1 VHILLID
8 DHAMFRQGLKFLLG
22 ELNAD
27 LQFSEAGSCEPALEL
42 IAEDPPS
49 LILLDLNMPG
59 FQGLGALHTVI
70 AAAHAIPI
78 AVLSGEGDPGLIR
91 DAIDA
96 GASGFVPKSS
106 KSEILVA
113 ALKLILAGGVYL
125 PTAALKQASFAT
137 DDANA
142 TVKNNKKANT
152 LSARQTE
159 VLLRAIK
166 GQPNKIIAMD
176 LGIAEGTVKT
186 HLSGA
191 FRTLGVRN
199 RTEAVF
205 AAAKLGLAPA
215 P

>member
-1 VHILLID
+1 MHILLID

-27 LQFSEAGSCEPALEL
+27 MQFSEAGSCGPALEL

-70 AAAHAIPI
+70 TAAPAIPI
-78 AVLSGEGDPGLIR
+78 AVLSGEDDPRLIR
-91 DAIDA
+91 DAIAA

-106 KSEILVA
+106 RSEILVA

-125 PTAALKQASFAT
+125 PTDALKQSSFAT
-137 DDANA
+137 NDLSA
-142 TVKNNKKANT
+142 TVNHNKKANT

-166 GQPNKIIAMD
+166 GQPNKIIALD

-191 FRTLGVRN
+191 FRTLGVHN
-199 RTEAVF
+199 RTQAVF